1 MIDATGIGRASG
13 RDILIRGTAVH
24 GTNGAGSMGRDRET
38 SGRGG
43 GQERVQRLGWT
54 PFRITLLTSCMG
66 LLSPKNILLFCWFK
80 TFLQGNS
87 LMAAVFMGEGMG
99 NLDWAKFY
107 WKWLRAFIWVL
118 SNGLGE
124 QATGVAELCNNH

>member
-13 RDILIRGTAVH
+13 RDILMRGTAVH

-38 SGRGG
+38 SGGG

-87 LMAAVFMGEGMG
+87 LMAAEYGGRNG
-99 NLDWAKFY
+99 KF
-107 WKWLRAFIWVL
+107 
-118 SNGLGE
+118 GLGKILLE
-124 QATGVAELCNNH
+124 MVKGFYLGFIQWTWRTGNRSGRIV

>member
-1 MIDATGIGRASG
+1 MIDATGIGRASE

-38 SGRGG
+38 SGGGG
-43 GQERVQRLGWT
+43 GQERVQGLGWT

-80 TFLQGNS
+80 P
-87 LMAAVFMGEGMG
+87 
-99 NLDWAKFY
+99 FY
-107 WKWLRAFIWVL
+107 KGTA
-118 SNGLGE
+118 
-124 QATGVAELCNNH
+124 

>member
-43 GQERVQRLGWT
+43 GTREGPEVRVDPISDYTFDQLYGIAKSQKHFAVLLIQNLFTREQLNGCSVYGGRNGKFGLG
-54 PFRITLLTSCMG
+54 
-66 LLSPKNILLFCWFK
+66 KILLEMVKGFYLDFIQW
-80 TFLQGNS
+80 TWRTGNRS
-87 LMAAVFMGEGMG
+87 GRIV
-99 NLDWAKFY
+99 
-107 WKWLRAFIWVL
+107 
-118 SNGLGE
+118 
-124 QATGVAELCNNH
+124 